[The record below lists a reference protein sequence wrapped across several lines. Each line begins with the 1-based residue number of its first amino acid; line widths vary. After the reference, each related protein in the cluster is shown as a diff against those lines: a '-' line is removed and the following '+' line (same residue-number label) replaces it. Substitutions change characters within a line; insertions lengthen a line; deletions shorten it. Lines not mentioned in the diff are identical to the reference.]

1 MQETYNYHDY
11 DKMEIAVKT
20 AKEKRLIE
28 DYALFGFKLIDRYAD
43 KVYSDVAHLTFIR
56 PHKIPNKDKLQL
68 LQIYYENYIN
78 DESELEKNKRTKSG
92 TFAASA
98 LLSGLILLCLGVIFI
113 FATPIVINV
122 IGYILSALS
131 VTVVVLM
138 LVKIKKIIK
147 LENEDFKFKT
157 DAIKR
162 NINSVLKTAR
172 ALTEGEDV
180 R

>member
-1 MQETYNYHDY
+1 MKTAFDYHSF

-20 AKEKRLIE
+20 NKEKQLIK
-28 DYALFGFKLIDRYAD
+28 DYALFGFTVVDRYAD
-43 KVYSDVAHLTFIR
+43 KIYSDVAHVTFTR

-68 LQIYYENYIN
+68 LQIYYENYVN
-78 DESELEKNKRTKSG
+78 DESELEKNKHTKSG

-98 LLSGLILLCLGVIFI
+98 FLSGLILLCLGVIFI
-113 FATPIVINV
+113 FATPIIINV
-122 IGYILSALS
+122 IGYVLAALS
-131 VTVVVLM
+131 VAVVVLM
-138 LVKIKKIIK
+138 LTRIRK
-147 LENEDFKFKT
+147 LVRKENEDFKFKT